1 MAAVAAAAQAA
12 DSLTSSS
19 GLLLFLL
26 GGGLIGAVVS
36 VYRFFVNY
44 RTTERSMSR
53 QRVQQATSSAREAQ
67 HEAFLW
73 QARCADLEWLLR
85 RNGHAALIPPL
96 SLELQALVTPAAPDT
111 DAVDWN
117 ITGPSNTDN
126 TGRSPG

>member
-1 MAAVAAAAQAA
+1 MATVAAQAA
-12 DSLTSSS
+12 DLTSSS

-73 QARCADLEWLLR
+73 QSRCADLEYLLR
-85 RNGHAALIPPL
+85 SNGHARLIPPL
-96 SLELQALVTPAAPDT
+96 SLELQALVAPATPDT
-111 DAVDWN
+111 EAVDWN
-117 ITGPSNTDN
+117 ITGGRNTDNN